1 MTGVPSPDEQLLTVR
16 RAADR
21 MLSLLLVLH
30 LPAAFGLAALH
41 GTWIAAVVVGGG
53 VSAGAYFLVQRAPGA
68 FSTRLFIALGLM
80 TYSALFI
87 SQSHGLIEMHFHIFG
102 ALAEFERELIRER
115 TRAGLA
121 AARARG
127 RQGGRP
133 RKLDT
138 ERKIKMAQ
146 SLYNEGTHSIDD
158 ICQMLGISRATLYRA
173 ITPHAEYV
181 RDHE

>member
-68 FSTRLFIALGLM
+68 FSTRCGLWM
-80 TYSALFI
+80 W
-87 SQSHGLIEMHFHIFG
+87 
-102 ALAEFERELIRER
+102 
-115 TRAGLA
+115 
-121 AARARG
+121 
-127 RQGGRP
+127 P
-133 RKLDT
+133 
-138 ERKIKMAQ
+138 
-146 SLYNEGTHSIDD
+146 
-158 ICQMLGISRATLYRA
+158 RATY
-173 ITPHAEYV
+173 
-181 RDHE
+181 